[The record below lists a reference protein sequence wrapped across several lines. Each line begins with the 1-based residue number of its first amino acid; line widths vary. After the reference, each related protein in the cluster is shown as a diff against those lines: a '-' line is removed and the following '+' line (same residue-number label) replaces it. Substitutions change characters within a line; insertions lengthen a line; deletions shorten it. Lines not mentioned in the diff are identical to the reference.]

1 MWAHEQ
7 GEGGD
12 YTSSRLPVKLVFSEE
27 LPTVH
32 DAFLPRDKSRDGLAR
47 RRGRSSV
54 VISRRSWSS
63 LRIGRGF
70 DDWKDVLRQAQ
81 DALKEASCW
90 STGTVTCRT
99 GDTSAPHEACHL
111 HVGEAFD
118 RAARVLRQA
127 QDALTMLF
135 AIPRQGKGEGRQH
148 IFRRVRDAWMETLA
162 WHCLTFGPGLDRLRS
177 K

>member
-1 MWAHEQ
+1 MPGYVYILLCSDGSYYVGHTNNLELRMWAHEQ

-12 YTSSRLPVKLVFSEE
+12 YTSSRLPVKLVLSEE

-32 DAFLPRDKSRDGLAR
+32 DAFLAERHRSRDGLAR

-99 GDTSAPHEACHL
+99 GDTSAPHEASPS
-111 HVGEAFD
+111 
-118 RAARVLRQA
+118 
-127 QDALTMLF
+127 
-135 AIPRQGKGEGRQH
+135 PRG
-148 IFRRVRDAWMETLA
+148 
-162 WHCLTFGPGLDRLRS
+162 
-177 K
+177 